1 MLQRVAKSSSH
12 QHRRNYNHLKITA
25 PHWCTPSPSPSPDF
39 IHQTN
44 STGLGGYTRADLAGC
59 GLGDG
64 WSYYQAVAE
73 DTPSCELPSMPDRVP
88 GQQFR
93 GQPSTPLRGLS
104 PYLPDSPSPMPDE
117 HPGSP
122 TLVEK
127 FRALNRPSS
136 RAHRQQLNNLGQ
148 RSSHRRLPSGSSIG
162 SAGPESPYPQ
172 TLAYPHIVGLDTP
185 PASSPYPEP
194 LEIGYSGSAL
204 SQAPASFIGSAVQ
217 HEFLAPEFQNLNPWS
232 SDPEIIKAAEAAMA
246 RAMEEQGRA
255 KAGRQRAG
263 LANRSPYEVLDEDE
277 ARPMAGPSNP
287 VPTLDRTV
295 SDACQDELYNPAMA
309 MSIPAS
315 DGSLYASQ
323 TYRHSQQNQQFT
335 KILQAAN
342 EKHLSVRPA
351 MPISREHSPFRQT
364 SEFAAESFP
373 HTAST
378 PHSPATRL
386 NPAGSPREPQEIDAA
401 ARNYHLPTMQRDPA
415 PARTISPKESL
426 LRHNEAEA
434 DAKVPLFPSPETLHR
449 RENPFPSTNLNSRH
463 LLPSDVENHEFQQR
477 YDHLRTNHPP
487 NFSTSAITPTPPGPD
502 FTFLPPSLPSIPSN
516 ASSSSMPLHTPKQY
530 PFMSNPRRQGSS
542 RRSLSGSESDPQF
555 HAPLSSMESTKSE
568 TDQAQLTRFMSGG
581 EAPHP
586 SSSSSDVERPSDTVA
601 GTGSYTCTIPGCS
614 QRFDTSAR
622 LHKHKREAHRGDPA
636 QRSPATPTVP
646 SSSTSEMPR
655 HGGSGGTTSPTTTN
669 AAATATA
676 VPTTSTAP
684 TAATGTN
691 RNNHAGPHK
700 CTRPN
705 PNSNKPCNTVFS
717 RSYDLTRHE
726 ETVHNRSK
734 VKIQCALCSVEKT
747 FSRGDALSRHIRVMH
762 PGVEYPGKTK
772 KRGS

>member
-1 MLQRVAKSSSH
+1 MLQRVADSSSQ
-12 QHRRNYNHLKITA
+12 QHRRNYNHLTITA
-25 PHWCTPSPSPSPDF
+25 PHLCTPSPSPSPDF
-39 IHQTN
+39 LHQTN
-44 STGLGGYTRADLAGC
+44 SVGPAGYNRGDLSGC
-59 GLGDG
+59 GLGGG
-64 WSYYQAVAE
+64 WSYYPVVGE
-73 DTPSCELPSMPDRVP
+73 DSSSSEIPSMPDRIP

-93 GQPSTPLRGLS
+93 GQPSTPLRSVS
-104 PYLPDSPSPMPDE
+104 PSYLPDTPSPMPDE
-117 HPGSP
+117 HPVSP

-136 RAHRQQLNNLGQ
+136 RAHRQQLSNLGQ

-194 LEIGYSGSAL
+194 LEIGYQGSTL
-204 SQAPASFIGSAVQ
+204 THAPTPFIGTVGQ
-217 HEFLAPEFQNLNPWS
+217 RDFLAPEFQNLIPWS
-232 SDPEIIKAAEAAMA
+232 SDPEIMKAAEVAMA
-246 RAMEEQGRA
+246 RALEEQGRA
-255 KAGRQRAG
+255 RASRQRSG
-263 LANRSPYEVLDEDE
+263 LANQSSYEVLDEE
-277 ARPMAGPSNP
+277 QQRMTAWPSNP
-287 VPTLDRTV
+287 VPSLDRTV

-309 MSIPAS
+309 ITTPVMDRSA
-315 DGSLYASQ
+315 YATQ
-323 TYRHSQQNQQFT
+323 NYRLSQQNQKFT

-342 EKHLSVRPA
+342 ENHLSARPV

-364 SEFAAESFP
+364 SEFATERFP

-378 PHSPATRL
+378 PHSPATRV
-386 NPAGSPREPQEIDAA
+386 NPAGSPREQQEIDAA
-401 ARNYHLPTMQRDPA
+401 ARNYHLPTMQRDTA

-434 DAKVPLFPSPETLHR
+434 DAKMPLFPPSENVHR
-449 RENPFPSTNLNSRH
+449 RENQFPSTDSNSRH
-463 LLPSDVENHEFQQR
+463 LVPSDVENHEFRQR
-477 YDHLRTNHPP
+477 YDHPRANNRPII
-487 NFSTSAITPTPPGPD
+487 STSAAIPTPPGPE

-516 ASSSSMPLHTPKQY
+516 ASSSGSMPLQTPKQY

-542 RRSLSGSESDPQF
+542 RRSLSDSDPDPQF
-555 HAPLSSMESTKSE
+555 PAVLSSMESTRSE
-568 TDQAQLTRFMSGG
+568 TDPPQLTRFMSGG

-601 GTGSYTCTIPGCS
+601 GTGSYQCSIPSCA
-614 QRFDTSAR
+614 QRFDTAVK
-622 LHKHKREAHRGDPA
+622 LHKHRREAHRADPS

-646 SSSTSEMPR
+646 SSSTSEPSG
-655 HGGSGGTTSPTTTN
+655 HGRSGSTTTPT
-669 AAATATA
+669 ATSTTTATTPSSSTTTATA
-676 VPTTSTAP
+676 
-684 TAATGTN
+684 N

-734 VKIQCALCSVEKT
+734 VKIQCALCTVEKT
-747 FSRGDALSRHIRVMH
+747 FSRGDALSRHVRVMH
-762 PGVEYPGKTK
+762 PGVDYPGKTK

>member
-1 MLQRVAKSSSH
+1 MT
-12 QHRRNYNHLKITA
+12 ITA
-25 PHWCTPSPSPSPDF
+25 PHLCTPSPSPSPDF

-44 STGLGGYTRADLAGC
+44 SAGLAGYNRGDLSGFGLGG
-59 GLGDG
+59 G
-64 WSYYQAVAE
+64 WSYYPAVGE
-73 DTPSCELPSMPDRVP
+73 DGSSCEVPSMPDWVP

-93 GQPSTPLRGLS
+93 GQPSTPLRSLS
-104 PYLPDSPSPMPDE
+104 PSYLPDTPSPMPDE
-117 HPGSP
+117 HPVSP
-122 TLVEK
+122 GLVEK

-136 RAHRQQLNNLGQ
+136 RAHRQQLSNLGQ

-172 TLAYPHIVGLDTP
+172 TSAFPHIVGLDTP

-194 LEIGYSGSAL
+194 LEIGYQGSTYAH
-204 SQAPASFIGSAVQ
+204 AHTPTPFISTAIQ
-217 HEFLAPEFQNLNPWS
+217 RNFLAPEFQNLIPWN
-232 SDPEIIKAAEAAMA
+232 SDPDVMKAAEAAMA
-246 RAMEEQGRA
+246 RALEEQGRA
-255 KAGRQRAG
+255 KAGRQRSG
-263 LANRSPYEVLDEDE
+263 LAHQSPYEAVGEE
-277 ARPMAGPSNP
+277 QRVTAGPSNP
-287 VPTLDRTV
+287 VPSLDRTV

-309 MSIPAS
+309 IATPAW
-315 DGSLYASQ
+315 DGSSYAPQ

-342 EKHLSVRPA
+342 EKHLSARPV

-364 SEFAAESFP
+364 SEFATERFP

-386 NPAGSPREPQEIDAA
+386 NAAGSPREQQEIDAA
-401 ARNYHLPTMQRDPA
+401 ARNYHLPTMQRDTA

-434 DAKVPLFPSPETLHR
+434 DAKMPLFPPSENLHR
-449 RENPFPSTNLNSRH
+449 RENQFPSTNSNSRH
-463 LLPSDVENHEFQQR
+463 LFPSDVENHEFQQR
-477 YDHLRTNHPP
+477 YDHPRANNRPII
-487 NFSTSAITPTPPGPD
+487 STSAAIPTPPGPE

-516 ASSSSMPLHTPKQY
+516 ASSSSSSSSMSLQTPKQY
-530 PFMSNPRRQGSS
+530 PFISNPRRQGSS
-542 RRSLSGSESDPQF
+542 RRSLSDSDPDPQF
-555 HAPLSSMESTKSE
+555 PAVLSSMESTRSE
-568 TDQAQLTRFMSGG
+568 TDPQQLTRFMSGG

-601 GTGSYTCTIPGCS
+601 GTGSYQCPIASCA
-614 QRFDTSAR
+614 QRFDTSAK
-622 LHKHKREAHRGDPA
+622 LQKHRREAHRADPS

-646 SSSTSEMPR
+646 SSSTSEMPGHGR
-655 HGGSGGTTSPTTTN
+655 GGSTTTPTATHTTS
-669 AAATATA
+669 AAATTAT
-676 VPTTSTAP
+676 TTSSSSTTTTTA
-684 TAATGTN
+684 N

-734 VKIQCALCSVEKT
+734 VKIQCALCTVEKT
-747 FSRGDALSRHIRVMH
+747 FSRGDALSRHVRVMH
-762 PGVEYPGKTK
+762 PGVDYPGKTK